1 MNKKKSK
8 ALAFLLAASL
18 LIPSVDGVVSAAELS
33 KDNVKPVSKI
43 ESSQEVAPEQNNTNQ
58 DGIGENLDTQN
69 PITQNVAKIGSTQ
82 YTSLKEAIEKA
93 KDGEV
98 IELLADV
105 TEDITLDKNIT
116 IDGNNCKIKG
126 SINIANGNI
135 SNVELIQFGNK
146 RLLDLGNKTKS
157 SIKLNYVTF
166 KFSVN
171 EKNKEVAIYVK
182 EGNNSEIS
190 I

>member
-43 ESSQEVAPEQNNTNQ
+43 EESQEVAPEQNNTNQ
-58 DGIGENLDTQN
+58 EGTGENLDTQN
-69 PITQNVAKIGSTQ
+69 PVTQNVAKIGSTQ

-93 KDGEV
+93 KDREV

-105 TEDITLDKNIT
+105 TEDITINKNIT
-116 IDGNNCKIKG
+116 IDGNN
-126 SINIANGNI
+126 
-135 SNVELIQFGNK
+135 
-146 RLLDLGNKTKS
+146 
-157 SIKLNYVTF
+157 
-166 KFSVN
+166 
-171 EKNKEVAIYVK
+171 
-182 EGNNSEIS
+182 
-190 I
+190 